1 MNTYITLLVAVIVAY
16 ALLRR
21 FDLYTPLST
30 SRTLFLD
37 NNWNATLNNPKR
49 VGEPFNTCSPED
61 FGGCAKLAFP
71 NLSRY

>member
-1 MNTYITLLVAVIVAY
+1 MNTYITLLIAVVLAY

-21 FDLYTPLST
+21 FDLYVPLPT

-49 VGEPFNTCSPED
+49 VGGPFNTCSPEA
-61 FGGCAKLAFP
+61 FSECAKVAFP